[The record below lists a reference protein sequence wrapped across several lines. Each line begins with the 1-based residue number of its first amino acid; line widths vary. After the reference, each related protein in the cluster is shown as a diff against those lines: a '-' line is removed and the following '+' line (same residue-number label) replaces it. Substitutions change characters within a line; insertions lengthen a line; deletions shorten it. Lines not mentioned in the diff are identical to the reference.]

1 MSFYAWYKLSR
12 MAYRKGIVE
21 MRITAFDTNTNEGI
35 SVMPIAIKPSDS
47 WDSLL
52 IVDAKTQQGIWR
64 DSNLRWRI
72 NLADDDPTRAAE
84 EITGIY
90 GATVEEWEDVA
101 NVKLAEFG
109 FRLGAL
115 DRRAEPARWELV
127 DAYSSKDD

>member
-12 MAYRKGIVE
+12 IAYRKGIAE

-35 SVMPIAIKPSDS
+35 PVMPITIKPSDS

-52 IVDAKTQQGIWR
+52 IIDAKTQQGIWR
-64 DSNLRWRI
+64 DSDLRWRI

-90 GATVEEWEDVA
+90 GATVEEWEDAA

-109 FRLGAL
+109 FKLGAL

>member
-1 MSFYAWYKLSR
+1 
-12 MAYRKGIVE
+12 

-52 IVDAKTQQGIWR
+52 IVDAKTQQGIRR
-64 DSNLRWRI
+64 DSDLRWCI
-72 NLADDDPTRAAE
+72 DLEGDDPTRAAE
-84 EITGIY
+84 EGID